1 MCLTEL
7 KLFPFEVLE
16 YYLKIIQVEFQENLM
31 KKPFVYFRDSNLQRL
46 GTRMRQ
52 FTPSMATS
60 KSRLSNSKSKSNLS
74 LML

>member
-31 KKPFVYFRDSNLQRL
+31 KKPFVYFRDGNLQRL